1 MPVKTRDTS
10 RKRSNEATASPT
22 TTAHRASAPSQGPEL
37 EEETREEMIARFE
50 GEKQD

>member
-10 RKRSNEATASPT
+10 RKRSNKAIVSPT
-22 TTAHRASAPSQGPEL
+22 TIAHRASVLSQEPEL